1 MTRHPGWRG
10 VLAVLAVLAPAC
22 PAAAADAPPA
32 AEGAATTPPAAEKC
46 PDVYGVWET
55 EYAVGRFGVEDV
67 GPWYSGLLVRAI
79 IGREKTGLVWMKEKF
94 PESKDGK
101 FHPSTYTSSVFRR
114 DRSMKQGD
122 DYFFGRNAG
131 EVEVSARIIDG
142 RWLRFYPEHRCM
154 LTVATVYPRRG
165 GGYNLG
171 PRVIMTKVK

>member
-1 MTRHPGWRG
+1 MTSWRL

-22 PAAAADAPPA
+22 PAAAADAPPP
-32 AEGAATTPPAAEKC
+32 AEGVATPPPAAEKC

-55 EYAVGRFGVEDV
+55 AYLVDRQGVREAPPWFG
-67 GPWYSGLLVRAI
+67 GLLLKAT
-79 IGREKTGLVWMKEKF
+79 IGREKTTLVWLKSDDF
-94 PESKDGK
+94 PNA
-101 FHPSTYTSSVFRR
+101 YTSSVFRR